1 MIDRQP
7 NSNSWNAAN
16 VSNETISDV
25 NSYHSTV
32 PSTTLDS
39 LRESGQQFEQRQNEL
54 DQELERLSQQL
65 ADATPPRNSN
75 SNNNNLPSYDHSLQ
89 SSYLPQQL
97 QQLPQLPQPPQPP
110 QNAITRFTSHQHQ
123 SQRQYN
129 WRSPGPLES
138 SARKHPSNSTP
149 EQMEPTNLNSNTV
162 SARVS
167 RRGSIII
174 ERNGMLPQQ
183 QTPPPPQSSPQN
195 MYDPPPPSLSPQIN
209 IQLLEELRAEHILVV
224 DQLRSKIKEL
234 HSSCLDLSAD
244 NQEIVNELNIVRTQ
258 SAHLMAANQQT
269 THDKD
274 QHRIEIQRAKALVQ
288 AKDEEVG
295 LLRNQ
300 QDQHRMDIQRAKALV
315 QAKDEEVGLLRDQQ
329 DRTMSLLNTCTQQ
342 RDLLVEDNR
351 MLRQELDQILR
362 RFNYNQDDISSEIK
376 RQLDESQ
383 SSEMHQQPQQQQ
395 LQQQQRQ
402 QQQQHEQEQEQHRQH
417 KQHQQH
423 QQHQLPLLPPLPP
436 PPPLPPSPDVVPC
449 DADDSDTT
457 LSAFVGMPENLPKI
471 N

>member
-1 MIDRQP
+1 MNRHGSITIDRQP
-7 NSNSWNAAN
+7 TDSWNAAN
-16 VSNETISDV
+16 NLHINETISDV

-383 SSEMHQQPQQQQ
+383 SSEIHQQPQQQQ

-402 QQQQHEQEQEQHRQH
+402 QQQQHEQRQQQEQQQQQRQQQQQHEQEQEQHEQEQEQHRQH
-417 KQHQQH
+417 KQHKNYTNNTNN
-423 QQHQLPLLPPLPP
+423 
-436 PPPLPPSPDVVPC
+436 V
-449 DADDSDTT
+449 
-457 LSAFVGMPENLPKI
+457 
-471 N
+471 